1 MSELRN
7 EISKTTIRGELNLL
21 YSMSKLIVTIIDAAP
36 DSEIACNT
44 LCSVAESIMDQA
56 TYVHTKICKYT
67 SEIKES
73 GSTSSKDK

>member
-21 YSMSKLIVTIIDAAP
+21 YSMSKLIVTI
-36 DSEIACNT
+36 
-44 LCSVAESIMDQA
+44 MDQA
-56 TYVHTKICKYT
+56 TYVHEKICKYT

-73 GSTSSKDK
+73 CALGTDHS